1 MEEEEKGS
9 EPFKR
14 ATIKHLDT
22 RYRPPRII
30 KQLADKTKP
39 VQEKYKVTIEGI

>member
-1 MEEEEKGS
+1 MEEEEKGDK
-9 EPFKR
+9 PLKR
-14 ATIKHLDT
+14 APIHHLDT
-22 RYRPPRII
+22 RYRPTRII